1 MDAMTIGL
9 VVLVALLVAVAT
21 FFGTRW
27 YLEGR
32 ADASVKRTQAEA
44 DRILAEA
51 EARRRDAAIEAK
63 DEAIRLRADLDR
75 ELNQRRKETDRI
87 ERRIEQKEEQIA
99 QKEGQIDQKLAGLE
113 QRENALRKRDQEI
126 ARAKDAWEQEL
137 AKAREAWVEEK
148 KAQQAILDDARNRH
162 LAELERVAGLTADQA
177 RDELVQEV
185 EQEARQMAARRL
197 HELDLELQE
206 EADRRSRK
214 VLATTIQRI
223 ASDYVAESTV
233 STIPLPSDDMKGRI
247 IGREG
252 RNIRAL
258 EQATG
263 VDLIVD
269 DTPEAVTV
277 SAFDPVRRE
286 VARRSLQKLL
296 QDGRIHPTRIEEIV
310 EKTRAELDQVMREEG
325 EKVAYEAN
333 VPGLHPDLIKLL
345 GRLKFRTSY
354 GQNVLGHSLEV
365 SLLAAAIASELGA
378 DVNVAKT
385 AGLLHDIGKA
395 VDHEV
400 EGPHAL
406 IGADIAKRLGRSSKI
421 VHAIAAH
428 HGEEEPQ
435 TVEAFIVA
443 CADAISG
450 ARPGARREMVETYI
464 KRLEALEGVANSF
477 DGVDKSFAIQAG
489 REVRILVQPNT
500 IDDLGAARLARDV
513 SKKIEESLE
522 YPGQIKV
529 TVIRETR
536 ATDYAR

>member
-1 MDAMTIGL
+1 MEGIFPFVLEAVLIAVISVLGT
-9 VVLVALLVAVAT
+9 VV
-21 FFGTRW
+21 
-27 YLEGR
+27 YLDRREKSR
-32 ADASVKRTQAEA
+32 IKIAREQADSILADAENQ
-44 DRILAEA
+44 
-51 EARRRDAAIEAK
+51 RRDAALAAK
-63 DEAIRLRADLDR
+63 DEAIKLRNELDR
-75 ELNQRRKETDRI
+75 EMIQRRKEIERI
-87 ERRIEQKEEQIA
+87 ERRIEQKEETIDRKISSFEDREQNIRKKEQAA
-99 QKEGQIDQKLAGLE
+99 QQ
-113 QRENALRKRDQEI
+113 QRE
-126 ARAKDAWEQEL
+126 AWEQE
-137 AKAREAWVEEK
+137 KAR
-148 KAQQAILDDARNRH
+148 QQAEI
-162 LAELERVAGLTADQA
+162 DQA
-177 RDELVQEV
+177 RDRRLTELERISQLTAE
-185 EQEARQMAARRL
+185 EARQELVAEVEAEARQQAARRL
-197 HELDLELQE
+197 HEIEQEIHE
-206 EADRRSRK
+206 EAERRSRK

-223 ASDYVAESTV
+223 ATEYVAEQTV
-233 STIPLPSDDMKGRI
+233 SVVPLPSDEMKGRI

-269 DTPEAVTV
+269 DTPEVITI
-277 SAFDPVRRE
+277 SGFDPMRRE
-286 VARRSLQKLL
+286 LARRALQKLL
-296 QDGRIHPTRIEEIV
+296 QDGRIHPTRIEEV
-310 EKTRAELDQVMREEG
+310 VAKTQQELDQTIREEG

-333 VPGLHPDLIKLL
+333 VVGLHPDLIKLL

-354 GQNVLGHSLEV
+354 GQNVLHHSLEV
-365 SLLAAAIASELGA
+365 SLIAAALAAEIGA
-378 DVNVAKT
+378 DVNVCKT

-406 IGADIAKRLGRSSKI
+406 IGADIARRLGRSAKI

-443 CADAISG
+443 TADAISG
-450 ARPGARREMVETYI
+450 SRPGARREMVETYI

-477 DGVDKSFAIQAG
+477 DGVEKSFAIQAG
-489 REVRILVQPNT
+489 REVRILVAPDS
-500 IDDLGAARLARDV
+500 IDDLAAARLARDV

-536 ATDYAR
+536 AVDYAR

>member
-1 MDAMTIGL
+1 MEPFVLL
-9 VVLVALLVAVAT
+9 VGALALVLVAVAT
-21 FFGTRW
+21 FFATKW
-27 YLEGR
+27 HLEGR
-32 ADASVKRTQAEA
+32 ANSQLHLRQQEAARVLEQAET
-44 DRILAEA
+44 
-51 EARRRDAAIEAK
+51 RRRDAALETK

-75 ELNQRRKETDRI
+75 ELTQRRKEIERI
-87 ERRIEQKEEQIA
+87 ERRIEQKEEQI
-99 QKEGQIDQKLAGLE
+99 DQKSNVLD
-113 QRENALRKRDQEI
+113 QRDNAVRKAQTDLSRQ
-126 ARAKDAWEQEL
+126 RDAWDQD
-137 AKAREAWVEEK
+137 RGR
-148 KAQQAILDDARNRH
+148 QQAAIDETKSQVQAELDEVKGSR
-162 LAELERVAGLTADQA
+162 LAELERVAGLTADEA
-177 RDELVQEV
+177 KHELVQEV
-185 EQEARQMAARRL
+185 EVEARQMGARRL
-197 HELDLELQE
+197 HEIEQE
-206 EADRRSRK
+206 IQDVANRRSRE
-214 VLATTIQRI
+214 VLATAIQRI
-223 ASDYVAESTV
+223 ASDYVAET
-233 STIPLPSDDMKGRI
+233 TISVIALPSDDMKGRI

-269 DTPEAVTV
+269 DTPEAVTI

-286 VARRSLQKLL
+286 VARRALGKLL

-310 EKTRAELDQVMREEG
+310 AKTRLELEQVMREEG

-345 GRLKFRTSY
+345 GRLKYRTSY
-354 GQNVLGHSLEV
+354 GQNVLAHSLET
-365 SLLAAAIASELGA
+365 SLIAAALASEIGA

-443 CADAISG
+443 TSDAISG

-477 DGVDKSFAIQAG
+477 DGVEKSFAIQAG
-489 REVRILVQPNT
+489 REVRILVHPES

-536 ATDYAR
+536 AVDYAR

>member
-1 MDAMTIGL
+1 MTLPDLAAPTPAAPPDAGDPP
-9 VVLVALLVAVAT
+9 
-21 FFGTRW
+21 
-27 YLEGR
+27 
-32 ADASVKRTQAEA
+32 DAA
-44 DRILAEA
+44 
-51 EARRRDAAIEAK
+51 ARRRIRSELDRTLFVSAGAGSGKTSMLVDRVLALVLDKVAAVPMRHIAAITFTEKAATELR
-63 DEAIRLRADLDR
+63 DRLRR
-75 ELNQRRKETDRI
+75 ELERLARTGCFAGVPLDADGRDR
-87 ERRIEQKEEQIA
+87 A
-99 QKEGQIDQKLAGLE
+99 TA
-113 QRENALRKRDQEI
+113 A
-126 ARAKDAWEQEL
+126 
-137 AKAREAWVEEK
+137 
-148 KAQQAILDDARNRH
+148 
-162 LAELERVAGLTADQA
+162 LAELDSAAISTLHSFAQRLLLEHPLDADLPPA
-177 RDELVQEV
+177 LDVLDDIESEV
-185 EQEARQMAARRL
+185 EFEARNLAARKIIEIER
-197 HELDLELQE
+197 EVKED
-206 EADRRSRK
+206 ADRRARK
-214 VLATTIQRI
+214 ILATTIQRI
-223 ASDYVAESTV
+223 ASDYVAET
-233 STIPLPSDDMKGRI
+233 TISVIALPSDDMKGRI

-269 DTPEAVTV
+269 DTPEAVTI

-286 VARRSLQKLL
+286 VARRALGKLL

-310 EKTRAELDQVMREEG
+310 AKTRLELEQVMREEG

-345 GRLKFRTSY
+345 GRLKYRTSY
-354 GQNVLGHSLEV
+354 GQNVLAHSLET
-365 SLLAAAIASELGA
+365 SLIAAALAAEIGA

-443 CADAISG
+443 TSDAISG

-477 DGVDKSFAIQAG
+477 DGVEKSFAIQAG
-489 REVRILVQPNT
+489 REVRILVHPES

-536 ATDYAR
+536 AVDYAR